1 MVAQPSTIQTS
12 TFTVAEYVALEG
24 ASDTKHEYVDGH
36 IYAMSGGTLDHD
48 GIAKMLL
55 ANPPLRVSDASNCVW
70 SRVAATCQEGS
81 IEVRQQHLANN
92 VRADLTV
99 HLRHTGMP
107 CLLRG
112 PDVQLHTGPTVY
124 YYPDALVLCG
134 HAVGGTTTELH
145 DATLIVEVLSASTA
159 TRDRGEKFDN
169 YQNLPSFAEY
179 LLVDGRTRAAAR
191 YRREPDG
198 SWTYRRY
205 GRGDVVTLETIGF
218 AAPLDTFYALTSV

>member
-1 MVAQPSTIQTS
+1 MVAQPSTIQMPI
-12 TFTVAEYVALEG
+12 FTVAEYFALEG

-48 GIAKMLL
+48 G
-55 ANPPLRVSDASNCVW
+55 V
-70 SRVAATCQEGS
+70 
-81 IEVRQQHLANN
+81 ANN

-99 HLRHTGMP
+99 HLRHTGTP

-134 HAVGGTTTELH
+134 HAVRGTTTELH

-205 GRGDVVTLETIGF
+205 GRGDVVTLETIAF